1 MTVIRQVLQIPFFC
15 LSRFIKYTRLQIDT
29 GWMPQTL
36 KDQTYESPGAVFLQ
50 LEH

>member
-1 MTVIRQVLQIPFFC
+1 MIVIRQVLQIPFFFG

-36 KDQTYESPGAVFLQ
+36 KDQT
-50 LEH
+50 